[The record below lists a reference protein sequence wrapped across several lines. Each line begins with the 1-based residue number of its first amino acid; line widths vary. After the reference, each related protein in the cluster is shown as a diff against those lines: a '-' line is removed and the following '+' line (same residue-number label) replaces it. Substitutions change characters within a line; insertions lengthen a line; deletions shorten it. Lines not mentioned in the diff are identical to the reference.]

1 MSHND
6 SNFYKPFVL
15 VLGAL
20 IIFTAFIMFVANV
33 WSPDSPDDPLAVAAM
48 KKSIQPVGQSR
59 VDEVEMP
66 AEAEAPDESASTT
79 DTEASPEAPEVQDA
93 ENAAQ
98 TAEAEGSADTTETAT
113 ETTAETTTE
122 NQVVAAD
129 TATTAAGTAAAGGA
143 ASLKVKA
150 VVATNCAGCHNVGL
164 HGAAKTDD
172 SQAWAA
178 LSEKG
183 LDVLTASV
191 IDGKGRMPARA
202 ETSLSDEEIG
212 QAVQLMV
219 TNATGSAAMATATAT
234 GSTGTAAT
242 AAVAETSETATT
254 EPMTEDS
261 SAAVA
266 SAEIP
271 AEIKQVVDTT
281 CSACHLVGVA
291 NSPKLGDKDAWGK
304 RLDAKGLDGLVA
316 SSIAGIGVMPPRGGS
331 SLDDEQMKLA
341 VEYMLSK

>member
-1 MSHND
+1 M
-6 SNFYKPFVL
+6 
-15 VLGAL
+15 
-20 IIFTAFIMFVANV
+20 
-33 WSPDSPDDPLAVAAM
+33 
-48 KKSIQPVGQSR
+48 
-59 VDEVEMP
+59 
-66 AEAEAPDESASTT
+66 
-79 DTEASPEAPEVQDA
+79 
-93 ENAAQ
+93 
-98 TAEAEGSADTTETAT
+98 
-113 ETTAETTTE
+113 
-122 NQVVAAD
+122 
-129 TATTAAGTAAAGGA
+129 
-143 ASLKVKA
+143 
-150 VVATNCAGCHNVGL
+150 

-219 TNATGSAAMATATAT
+219 TNATGSAAMATAT